1 MKAFLPIRCVVSMA
15 HNYGILIIALLALL
29 LSQPVLAE
37 APPRSV
43 IAPLALLKQL
53 KIVPIGHAELRDSLR
68 VPARVDLDQHRM
80 ARIGATVTGRIVETK
95 AWIGQSVRKGE
106 TLAILN
112 STELGMAQ
120 AAYLKA
126 ASQVSLRELA
136 VSRARRLLES
146 DVIAAAELLEREG
159 MLREAEVDLRAATDQ
174 LRVMGMTE
182 VDLDHIAKDKKIHS
196 FTPIVASLNGVV
208 IERNVTVGQ
217 VVQPADALFTV
228 ADLSHVWLV
237 AELPEQQAHWA
248 RLGDEANADI
258 AALQD
263 ENLTGKLIY
272 VADMVNPDT
281 RTITV
286 RMDLPNPQR
295 ILKPQMLATLL
306 IRKQGTHYL
315 VVPDSAV
322 IRDDNKDY
330 VFVQTTPNTF
340 DLRPVQLG
348 EDEGG
353 VRPIVSGLKMGD
365 KVVIDGGFHL
375 NNERLRKELE

>member
-1 MKAFLPIRCVVSMA
+1 MKPIFF
-15 HNYGILIIALLALL
+15 LLALL
-29 LSQPVLAE
+29 ASLPAVADT
-37 APPRSV
+37 PKRSV
-43 IAPLALLKQL
+43 VATPALLKQL
-53 KIVPIGHAELRDSLR
+53 KIVAVGHAELRDSLR

-80 ARIGATVTGRIVETK
+80 ARIGATVSGRIVETK

-126 ASQVSLRELA
+126 SSQVNLRELA
-136 VSRARRLLES
+136 VSRARRLLEA
-146 DVIAAAELLEREG
+146 DVIAAAELQEREG
-159 MLREAEVDLRAATDQ
+159 LLREAEVDLRAATDQ
-174 LRVMGMTE
+174 LRVMGMSEAT
-182 VDLDHIAKDKKIHS
+182 LGQLAQNKKIHS
-196 FTPIVASLNGVV
+196 FTPIVASLSGVV

-248 RLGDEANADI
+248 RQGDEANADI

-272 VADMVNPDT
+272 VGDLVNPAT
-281 RTITV
+281 RTVTV
-286 RMDLPNPQR
+286 RMDMPNPQR

-306 IRKQGTHYL
+306 IRKQGTNYL
-315 VVPDSAV
+315 VLPDSAV
-322 IRDDNKDY
+322 IREDNKDHVY
-330 VFVQTTPNTF
+330 VQTASNQF
-340 DLRPVQLG
+340 ALRPVQLG

-353 VRPIVSGLKMGD
+353 VRPIISGLKSGE
-365 KVVIDGGFHL
+365 KVVTDGGFHL